1 MFAQSTFRP
10 QMKQGFLPSV
20 QMAGLQ
26 PQPQGFYGGARLL
39 SAPPVMLGQDSQTA
53 QSWYERAKKAIDRYK
68 FLQSRLETIANKTE
82 RENIKTWLGAVNVP
96 GTPQYRYNS
105 VVSDFTSDVASE
117 GVGAY
122 NVTRRQDR
130 VAQLE
135 VINDEFDA
143 KVKFAIKTYGELPP
157 AQVITQPGTQTAAP
171 SLTTPL
177 LVAGG
182 AIALAILLS

>member
-20 QMAGLQ
+20 QMSGYQ
-26 PQPQGFYGGARLL
+26 PQPQGFLGGARLL
-39 SAPPVMLGQDSQTA
+39 ALPPVTLGQDNQTA
-53 QSWYERAKKAIDRYK
+53 QGWYERAQKSIERYK
-68 FLQSRLETIANKTE
+68 FLKARVETIANKTE
-82 RENIKTWLGAVNVP
+82 RENLKTWLGAPNIP
-96 GTPQYRYNS
+96 GTPEYRYNS
-105 VVSDFTSDVASE
+105 VVSDFTQDVARE

-135 VINDEFDA
+135 SINDEFDSRVQA
-143 KVKFAIKTYGELPP
+143 SIKTYGALPP
-157 AQVITQPGTQTAAP
+157 TTTVTQQGAPAP
-171 SLTTPL
+171 SMTTPL
-177 LVAGG
+177 LIAGG